1 MPFETPP
8 FQPPAYNAP
17 REAFTFAPDKRD
29 AALEWA
35 RGCIADIADRSDE
48 ELISACRI
56 IKANDSSYH
65 LFAAQLQKVLE
76 DSMAVRARKA
86 VGNA

>member
-8 FQPPAYNAP
+8 FQPPAYDAP
-17 REAFTFAPDKRD
+17 REVFTFAPDKRD
-29 AALEWA
+29 DALAWA

-56 IKANDSSYH
+56 IKANDSAYH

-76 DSMAVRARKA
+76 DSMTVRARKA